1 MPLDKVDIMLQILN
15 LINSI
20 YIVLNNN
27 CYTQHEAGTILAC
40 LRSEKG

>member
-1 MPLDKVDIMLQILN
+1 MLFDKVDIMIQILN

-20 YIVLNNN
+20 YIVLNSIFHI
-27 CYTQHEAGTILAC
+27 QHEAGTFLAC